1 MLTPVSKKKSK
12 KAKSARERAKDI
24 ILKKALVGP
33 QVGEQTPPDQSSTQT
48 SIDTGDNAEAF
59 TPEELNR
66 LDFLFDILSWII
78 CLFTGAYD
86 KMNVIGDS
94 IGLKQ
99 LDAETAKTFKQAMQ
113 EQIPALTAKCEALI
127 DSDSPISAEDVS
139 DIENTI
145 RAKL

>member
-24 ILKKALVGP
+24 ILKKALVGS
-33 QVGEQTPPDQSSTQT
+33 QVGEQAALDQPSTQT
-48 SIDTGDNAEAF
+48 GIDTGGNAEAF

-78 CLFTGAYD
+78 CLFTGDYD
-86 KMNVIGDS
+86 KMNAIGNS

-99 LDAETAKTFKQAMQ
+99 LDAEAAKAFKQAMQ
-113 EQIPALTAKCEALI
+113 EQTPALTAKCEALI
-127 DSDSPISAEDVS
+127 DSESPISAEDVS

>member
-33 QVGEQTPPDQSSTQT
+33 QVGEQTTPDQSSAQT
-48 SIDTGDNAEAF
+48 GIDTGGNAEAF

-78 CLFTGAYD
+78 CLFTGDYD
-86 KMNVIGDS
+86 KMNAIGDT

-99 LDAETAKTFKQAMQ
+99 LDAETAKAFKQAMQ
-113 EQIPALTAKCEALI
+113 EQMPALIAKCEALI
-127 DSDSPISAEDVS
+127 DSDSPISVEDVS

>member
-1 MLTPVSKKKSK
+1 MLTPVSKKKAK
-12 KAKSARERAKDI
+12 KPKSARERAKDI

-33 QVGEQTPPDQSSTQT
+33 QVGEQTTPDQSSAQT
-48 SIDTGDNAEAF
+48 SVDTGGNAEAF

-78 CLFTGAYD
+78 CLFTGDYD
-86 KMNVIGDS
+86 KMNAIGES

-99 LDAETAKTFKQAMQ
+99 LDAETAKAFKQAMQ
-113 EQIPALTAKCEALI
+113 EQMPALTAKCEALI